1 MQEQVKLPPINQT
14 RFSDAEIKTYFEQL
28 NRQYGAIS
36 QAINLSGL
44 SQNTWNRAMR
54 GEPIKI
60 ATRKMITNAN
70 LKVIAN
76 IQKTLNTLQE

>member
-1 MQEQVKLPPINQT
+1 MQQSKLPPINQT
-14 RFSDAEIKTYFEQL
+14 KFSDVEIKTYFEQL

-60 ATRKMITNAN
+60 ATRKKITAAN
-70 LKVIAN
+70 LKVIAS
-76 IQKTLNTLQE
+76 IQKNLTTQ